1 MKIHLAGN
9 NPYPGIIL
17 IRLYESWIGER
28 LGKFGG
34 GYLTTYI
41 SEYLNRIPLKEIN
54 KDAMRIFLAGGI
66 SGNLR
71 EFWQKVMKVYCASP
85 NSGKEVIEAMNS
97 FLAGDKDKIM
107 RESIYGADFFVGD
120 GDSTL
125 SGINVLE
132 SYYYLRKNE
141 DFMPLVRHFG
151 SFLLDSGAYT
161 FMAGSHKGGC
171 DWDAYVSEYADFINR
186 FDVKLF
192 FELDIDSV
200 VGLAEVERLR
210 HKLERMTGKK
220 PIPVWHKN
228 RGKEYFVKMC
238 EEYPYVAI
246 GGIVTKEIPRKVYET
261 AFPWFIN
268 TAHKHKAKIHGLG
281 YTTVA
286 NLQKYR
292 FDSVDSTAWL
302 YGNRGGYICKF
313 NPRTGLMEQM
323 SKEGCRLKSREGAD
337 AVPEGHY
344 EAENMKSTVVPF
356 RNGIMLSVACG
367 LAESRKLSKVLIANH
382 GGDHAIYPD
391 CRSEFIRTM
400 AAAMR
405 FGTYEHVGISAPYTG
420 ISKSDI
426 ARIGKRLGLDYST
439 TYSCYKGGEKHCG
452 KCGTCV
458 ERKEALRDAGI
469 EDTTEYET
477 E

>member
-1 MKIHLAGN
+1 MLKR
-9 NPYPGIIL
+9 IIL
-17 IRLYESWIGER
+17 FLMLATAVCAFAETDGLPSPRNKTYHGYYYFRTEQGDSALMLVINNITVFPPER
-28 LGKFGG
+28 FKNKNQEQFYWRTVRDVRKGLPYAK
-34 GYLTTYI
+34 LI
-41 SEYLNRIPLKEIN
+41 S
-54 KDAMRIFLAGGI
+54 AT
-66 SGNLR
+66 
-71 EFWQKVMKVYCASP
+71 
-85 NSGKEVIEAMNS
+85 VIETYEYIET
-97 FLAGDKDKIM
+97 LPTTKE
-107 RESIYGADFFVGD
+107 REAYLKSMERDVFNQYKPELKRFSRQQAR
-120 GDSTL
+120 
-125 SGINVLE
+125 VLVK
-132 SYYYLRKNE
+132 L
-141 DFMPLVRHFG
+141 
-151 SFLLDSGAYT
+151 
-161 FMAGSHKGGC
+161 
-171 DWDAYVSEYADFINR
+171 INR

-323 SKEGCRLKSREGAD
+323 SKEGCRLKSREGA
-337 AVPEGHY
+337 VNNFNEW
-344 EAENMKSTVVPF
+344 V
-356 RNGIMLSVACG
+356 
-367 LAESRKLSKVLIANH
+367 KLSRYA
-382 GGDHAIYPD
+382 
-391 CRSEFIRTM
+391 
-400 AAAMR
+400 
-405 FGTYEHVGISAPYTG
+405 
-420 ISKSDI
+420 
-426 ARIGKRLGLDYST
+426 
-439 TYSCYKGGEKHCG
+439 EKF
-452 KCGTCV
+452 
-458 ERKEALRDAGI
+458 L
-469 EDTTEYET
+469 
-477 E
+477 